1 MNEMR
6 AAQCD
11 AYGPPEVL
19 RVRTVPVP
27 RLRPAHV
34 LVRVAASSVNGA
46 DIAVRGGKLKL
57 VTGRSFPRGAGF
69 DFAGEVVEAA
79 GDVTGLAVGDEVWG
93 FLDGVRQ
100 AGPSGAAAGYV
111 LAPVKGTALRPRTVS
126 AVEAAALSG
135 VGASAIGVLR
145 DGVRLR
151 PDERVLVRGA
161 NGGVGTAA
169 VQVARA
175 LGGRVTALASAPHL
189 DRLRDLG
196 AEEAFDYHATSPREL
211 GRFDVVLD
219 PVARNM
225 RAYLLASR
233 IHGSRRVR
241 FIQSPPTAE
250 LLTALAGY
258 VDGKSVTPIID
269 SVYPLDDIAA
279 AHRSLETS
287 GGFGK
292 RVIQVAPETVACP
305 RSAADGPWAR
315 SRRCRTRTRLRRTGG
330 HRSAPGAGQPA
341 WRARG

>member
-1 MNEMR
+1 MMNDMR
-6 AAQCD
+6 AAQYD

-19 RVRTVPVP
+19 RVRMVPVP
-27 RLRPAHV
+27 RLRPGHV

-69 DFAGEVVEAA
+69 DFAGEVIEAA
-79 GDVTGLAVGDEVWG
+79 GDVTGLAAGDDVWG
-93 FLDGVRQ
+93 FLDGARQ
-100 AGPSGAAAGYV
+100 GGPSGAAAEFV
-111 LAPVKGTALRPRTVS
+111 LAPATGTSLRPRAIS

-151 PDERVLVRGA
+151 PGERVLVRGA

-175 LGGRVTALASAPHL
+175 LGGQVTALASARHL
-189 DRLRDLG
+189 DRLRDLSAG
-196 AEEAFDYHATSPREL
+196 EAFDYHATSPREL

-219 PVARNM
+219 PVSRNM
-225 RAYLLASR
+225 WAYRRLLAPGGRMASMAIGSPGDIAYLVASR

-250 LLTALAGY
+250 LLAALASY
-258 VDGKSVTPIID
+258 VDSKSVIPVID
-269 SVYPLDDIAA
+269 SVYSLDDIAA

-287 GGFGK
+287 AGFGK
-292 RVIQVAPETVACP
+292 RVVQI
-305 RSAADGPWAR
+305 AR
-315 SRRCRTRTRLRRTGG
+315 E
-330 HRSAPGAGQPA
+330 P
-341 WRARG
+341 

>member
-6 AAQCD
+6 AAQYD

-27 RLRPAHV
+27 QVRAGHV

-46 DIAVRGGKLKL
+46 DIAVRAGKLKL

-69 DFAGEVVEAA
+69 DFAGQVVEAA
-79 GDVTGLAVGDEVWG
+79 ADVPGLAAGDEVWG

-100 AGPSGAAAGYV
+100 AGPSGAAAEYV
-111 LAPVKGTALRPRTVS
+111 LAPGKSTALRPRTVG

-145 DGVRLR
+145 DAVRLR
-151 PDERVLVRGA
+151 PGERVLVRGA
-161 NGGVGTAA
+161 NGGVGTAS
-169 VQVARA
+169 VQVGRA
-175 LGGRVTALASAPHL
+175 LGGRVTALASANHL

-196 AEEAFDYHATSPREL
+196 AAAAFDYHATDPREL

-225 RAYLLASR
+225 RPYRRLLAPGGRMAAMTIGSPGDIAYLLASAV
-233 IHGSRRVR
+233 HGGRRVR
-241 FIQSPPTAE
+241 FTQCPPTTE
-250 LLTALAGY
+250 LLTALARY
-258 VDGKSVTPIID
+258 VDGKSVTPVVD

-279 AHRSLETS
+279 AHRSLEKS

-292 RVIQVAPETVACP
+292 RVIQVA
-305 RSAADGPWAR
+305 
-315 SRRCRTRTRLRRTGG
+315 
-330 HRSAPGAGQPA
+330 
-341 WRARG
+341 